1 MKASLRIL
9 ILGSVLALPMTTVSF
24 AQSGT
29 STGTYSPS
37 SGAAVSNNDAVNTAN
52 NRNATNPTSPSPS
65 GGGGGS
71 DSGAGGGSN
80 GGGGAGGGSG
90 SGR

>member
-1 MKASLRIL
+1 MKASLRSL
-9 ILGSVLALPMTTVSF
+9 VLGSTLALPMMASSF
-24 AQSGT
+24 AQTGT
-29 STGTYSPS
+29 STGTYNPS
-37 SGAAVSNNDAVNTAN
+37 SGAAVSNNGAVNTAN

-71 DSGAGGGSN
+71 DSGAGGGGN